1 MRPRYIG
8 RALGIGVRIAGRI
21 AGQRIAGSAQSA
33 ASAPHVNAQSVVAA
47 NRVAQVQSQARAAAS
62 VAAQTSRGSR
72 SRAHSSFCSQP
83 SSHCVF
89 GRAGQGLGGCRGI
102 SRSVRR
108 WFFSTWES
116 LLSGA
121 RSTDKADLRVESFAS
136 AKSLAPRAIGQTGC
150 VRASSTGRW
159 GPRPRRSQTPRRQTQ

>member
-62 VAAQTSRGSR
+62 VAAQTSRGVSKGIGGFLRPFRRVGGIVWLEVTGTFFLLFATLFALRLWQSWSR
-72 SRAHSSFCSQP
+72 IGGVSRDF
-83 SSHCVF
+83 
-89 GRAGQGLGGCRGI
+89 
-102 SRSVRR
+102 
-108 WFFSTWES
+108 
-116 LLSGA
+116 
-121 RSTDKADLRVESFAS
+121 
-136 AKSLAPRAIGQTGC
+136 AIGAAVVFLYLGVTSFW
-150 VRASSTGRW
+150 RAQHR
-159 GPRPRRSQTPRRQTQ
+159 